1 MSPTGD
7 TTIDTSNGS
16 GNLIGQTDGRI
27 EASKTP
33 VGEVVA
39 SNPVTVVPNGTKSG
53 PSTLKTMKGD
63 GVSES
68 SGPKVGSEP
77 SVRDNPVCATES
89 LVTPDLSKSEPAL
102 TSSVVIDESLKVAD
116 KITVKA
122 GDVVGSKSLG
132 NGGELVKEGGKVE
145 SGVVNCST
153 SGDEECDWEDDAYKK
168 FSSNAPHSYMRLLYA
183 MPHTRRYFMARSLPI
198 QRDRKRV
205 AGKRHQ
211 GQVEDGL
218 SNGSSS
224 CGKRACCVVEGCGTN
239 KKHKSVAYQD
249 TAQASNGHSS
259 GVESTILFRE
269 RIQVDEA
276 CLAGGSS
283 SCTKDENG
291 HDREDGQQSNGIVD
305 SMKTVKSDVKSGCG
319 SDLLHEERNGLAA
332 SPISHQDNE
341 KRANGKSSMH
351 LHSDGLYGFEGK
363 LAAELLSVS
372 TLLKYSGYIIVITCL
387 TSHLCH

>member
-7 TTIDTSNGS
+7 TTTDTSNGS
-16 GNLIGQTDGRI
+16 GNLTGQTDGPI
-27 EASKTP
+27 EASKIP

-39 SNPVTVVPNGTKSG
+39 SNPVTVVPGGTKSG
-53 PSTLKTMKGD
+53 PSTFKTMKGD
-63 GVSES
+63 GACES
-68 SGPKVGSEP
+68 SGTKVGSE
-77 SVRDNPVCATES
+77 SSARDNPVCATES

-102 TSSVVIDESLKVAD
+102 RSSVVVDESLKVAD
-116 KITVKA
+116 KITIKA

-132 NGGELVKEGGKVE
+132 NGGELAKEGGKE
-145 SGVVNCST
+145 ENGVVNCST

-168 FSSNAPHSYMRLLYA
+168 FNSNAPHSYMRLLYA

-259 GVESTILFRE
+259 GVEPTILFRE
-269 RIQVDEA
+269 RMQVDEA

-283 SCTKDENG
+283 SSTKDENG
-291 HDREDGQQSNGIVD
+291 HDREEGQQSNGTVD
-305 SMKTVKSDVKSGCG
+305 SRKIVKSGCG
-319 SDLLHEERNGLAA
+319 GDLLHEERTGLAA

-341 KRANGKSSMH
+341 KRANGKSSIH

-372 TLLKYSGYIIVITCL
+372 ALLGYSGDIIVLTCL